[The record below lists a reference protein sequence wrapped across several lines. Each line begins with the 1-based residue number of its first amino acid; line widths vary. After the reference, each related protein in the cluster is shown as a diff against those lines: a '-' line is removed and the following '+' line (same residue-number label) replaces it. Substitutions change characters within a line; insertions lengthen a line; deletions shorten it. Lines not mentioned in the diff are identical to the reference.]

1 MLRCY
6 FIGVRW
12 IQTCVREQRL
22 VLRSK
27 LTLNRDF
34 VDRIV
39 FDNYA
44 AERSPS
50 FKLML
55 GLCARGMA
63 NDDQEFGSLESLLFN
78 AVNFS
83 RKPSQLVAAT
93 AQ

>member
-1 MLRCY
+1 M
-6 FIGVRW
+6 
-12 IQTCVREQRL
+12 L

-39 FDNYA
+39 LDNYA

-63 NDDQEFGSLESLLFN
+63 NDDQDFGSLESLLFK
-78 AVNFS
+78 AVDFS
-83 RKPSQLVAAT
+83 RKPSQPDTLKMKELTHIVLTLVHDT
-93 AQ
+93 